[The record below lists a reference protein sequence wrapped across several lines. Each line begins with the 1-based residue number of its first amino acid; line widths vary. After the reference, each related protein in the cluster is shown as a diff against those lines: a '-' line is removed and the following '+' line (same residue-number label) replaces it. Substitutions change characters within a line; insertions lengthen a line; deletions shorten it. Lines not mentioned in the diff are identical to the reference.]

1 MLQDNGG
8 VFMKK
13 SIVLASTIL
22 VTISLAACGNQSSS
36 SENTSSSNVKV
47 TKKAASKSSSSSA
60 KPQTDRFNNNEY
72 GIMGYLMLVQRSAN
86 ELANAPKNRNAESSM
101 EIKKNGNVY
110 TLGMLP
116 IGHSVNVIVNND
128 NVTVKYDENTD
139 GSGMGDKNGSKT
151 YSKQELASK
160 YASQKDE
167 IDKVIKKYN
176 LDSDTDTN
184 NSNQQ
189 AAPTDLD
196 EKTEAVLIYA
206 KANGFDTLDVSDNNT
221 ASIELSTA
229 DNGRRTVGYGSD
241 GDVQYQ
247 IDGNNVTYWTLD
259 HSDDTPAYKQKMVE
273 HTTTLSELKQEF
285 YTPENHHQLT
295 VDIIADNMEEN

>member
-1 MLQDNGG
+1 
-8 VFMKK
+8 MKK
-13 SIVLASTIL
+13 SIVLASTVL

-36 SENTSSSNVKV
+36 SKNTSSSSVKV
-47 TKKAASKSSSSSA
+47 TKKVVSKSSSSSS

-72 GIMGYLMLVQRSAN
+72 GIMGYLMLVQRSAT
-86 ELANAPKNRNAESSM
+86 ELANTQKNDENNSNSDEGGM

-139 GSGMGDKNGSKT
+139 GSGMGDKNASKT

-160 YASQKDE
+160 YADQKDE

-176 LDSDTDTN
+176 LDSNTDTN

-221 ASIELSTA
+221 ASMELSTA

-259 HSDDTPAYKQKMVE
+259 HSDDTPAYKQKMIE

-285 YTPENHHQLT
+285 YTPENHQLT

>member
-1 MLQDNGG
+1 
-8 VFMKK
+8 MKK

-22 VTISLAACGNQSSS
+22 VTMSLAACSNQSSS
-36 SENTSSSNVKV
+36 SENTSSSSVKV
-47 TKKAASKSSSSSA
+47 TKKATSKSSSSSS
-60 KPQTDRFNNNEY
+60 KTQTDRFNNNEY
-72 GIMGYLMLVQRSAN
+72 GIMGYLMLVQRSAT
-86 ELANAPKNRNAESSM
+86 ELANAPKNSNAESGM

-176 LDSDTDTN
+176 LDSNSGTN

-221 ASIELSTA
+221 ASMELSTT
-229 DNGRRTVGYGSD
+229 DNGRKTVGYGSD

-259 HSDDTPAYKQKMVE
+259 HSDDTPAYKQKMIE

>member
-1 MLQDNGG
+1 
-8 VFMKK
+8 MKK
-13 SIVLASTIL
+13 RLVIASTVMIAL
-22 VTISLAACGNQSSS
+22 SLAACGNQSSS
-36 SENTSSSNVKV
+36 TKNTSSSVKT
-47 TKKAASKSSSSSA
+47 TKKVSSSSS
-60 KPQTDRFNNNEY
+60 KPQSYKFNNNEY
-72 GIMGYLMLVQRSAN
+72 GVMGYLILSQTSASKLATTTRSTGDN
-86 ELANAPKNRNAESSM
+86 EGMK
-101 EIKKNGNVY
+101 ITKNGNTY
-110 TLGMLP
+110 TFGVFPM
-116 IGHSVNVIVNND
+116 GHSTNVIVNND

-151 YSKQELASK
+151 YTKQELANK
-160 YASQKDE
+160 YTNQKGE
-167 IDKVIKKYN
+167 IDKVITKFSLNK
-176 LDSDTDTN
+176 DTDTT
-184 NSNQQ
+184 NSSQQ

-206 KANGFDTLDVSDNNT
+206 KANGFNTLDVSDNNT
-221 ASIELSTA
+221 ASMELSTA

-295 VDIIADNMEEN
+295 VDIIADNMEED

>member
-1 MLQDNGG
+1 
-8 VFMKK
+8 MKK
-13 SIVLASTIL
+13 SIVLASTVL
-22 VTISLAACGNQSSS
+22 VTMSLAACGNQSSS
-36 SENTSSSNVKV
+36 SENTSSSSVKV
-47 TKKAASKSSSSSA
+47 TKKATSKSSSSSA

-72 GIMGYLMLVQRSAN
+72 GIMGYLMLVQRSAT
-86 ELANAPKNRNAESSM
+86 ELANAPKNSGDESGM

-139 GSGMGDKNGSKT
+139 GSGMGDKNGSQT
-151 YSKQELASK
+151 YSKTELANK
-160 YASQKDE
+160 YANQKDE
-167 IDKVIKKYN
+167 IDKVITKFDLNK
-176 LDSDTDTN
+176 DSDTTN
-184 NSNQQ
+184 NNQQ

-221 ASIELSTA
+221 ASMKLSTT
-229 DNGRRTVGYGSD
+229 DNGRKTVGYGSD

>member
-1 MLQDNGG
+1 
-8 VFMKK
+8 MKK
-13 SIVLASTIL
+13 SIVLASTVL
-22 VTISLAACGNQSSS
+22 LTMSLAACGNQSSS
-36 SENTSSSNVKV
+36 SENTSSSSVKV
-47 TKKAASKSSSSSA
+47 TKKATSKSSSSSL

-72 GIMGYLMLVQRSAN
+72 GIMGYLELVQRSAT
-86 ELANAPKNRNAESSM
+86 ELANAPKNSNTESGM

-128 NVTVKYDENTD
+128 NVTVRYDENTD
-139 GSGMGDKNGSKT
+139 GSGMGNKNASKT

-160 YASQKDE
+160 YADQKDE

-176 LDSDTDTN
+176 LDSNSDTN

-221 ASIELSTA
+221 ASMELSTT
-229 DNGRRTVGYGSD
+229 DNGKKTVGYGSD

-259 HSDDTPAYKQKMVE
+259 HSDDTPAYKQKMIE

>member
-1 MLQDNGG
+1 
-8 VFMKK
+8 MKK

-22 VTISLAACGNQSSS
+22 VTMSLAACSNQSSS
-36 SENTSSSNVKV
+36 SENTSSSSVKV
-47 TKKAASKSSSSSA
+47 TKKATSKSSSSSS
-60 KPQTDRFNNNEY
+60 KTQTDRFNNNEY
-72 GIMGYLMLVQRSAN
+72 GIMGYLMLVQRSAT
-86 ELANAPKNRNAESSM
+86 ELANAPKNSNAESGM

-151 YSKQELASK
+151 YSKQELTSK

-176 LDSDTDTN
+176 LDSNSGTN

-221 ASIELSTA
+221 ASMELSTT
-229 DNGRRTVGYGSD
+229 DNGRKTVGYGSD

-259 HSDDTPAYKQKMVE
+259 HSDDTPAYKQKMIE

>member
-1 MLQDNGG
+1 
-8 VFMKK
+8 MKK
-13 SIVLASTIL
+13 SIVLASTVL
-22 VTISLAACGNQSSS
+22 VTMSLAACGNQSASS
-36 SENTSSSNVKV
+36 KNTSSSSVKV
-47 TKKAASKSSSSSA
+47 TKKVVSESSSSSS

-72 GIMGYLMLVQRSAN
+72 GIMGYLMLVQRSAT
-86 ELANAPKNRNAESSM
+86 ELTNAPKNSNAESGM
-101 EIKKNGNVY
+101 EIKKKGNVY

-139 GSGMGDKNGSKT
+139 GSGMGDKNASKT

-160 YASQKDE
+160 YADQKDE

-176 LDSDTDTN
+176 LDSNADTN

-196 EKTEAVLIYA
+196 KKTEAVLIYA

-221 ASIELSTA
+221 ASMELSTT
-229 DNGRRTVGYGSD
+229 DNGRKTVGYGSD

-259 HSDDTPAYKQKMVE
+259 HSDDTPAYKQKMIE
-273 HTTTLSELKQEF
+273 HITTLSELKQEF
-285 YTPENHHQLT
+285 YTADNQRQT
-295 VDIIADNMEEN
+295 VDIITDNMEEN

>member
-1 MLQDNGG
+1 
-8 VFMKK
+8 MKK

-22 VTISLAACGNQSSS
+22 VTMSLAACSNQSSS
-36 SENTSSSNVKV
+36 SKNTSSSSVKV
-47 TKKAASKSSSSSA
+47 TKKAAIKSSSNSS

-72 GIMGYLMLVQRSAN
+72 GIMGYLMLVQRSAT
-86 ELANAPKNRNAESSM
+86 ELANAPKNSNAESGM

-139 GSGMGDKNGSKT
+139 GSGMGDKNASKT

-176 LDSDTDTN
+176 LDSNSDTN

-221 ASIELSTA
+221 ASMELSTA

-259 HSDDTPAYKQKMVE
+259 HSDDTPAYKQKMIE

>member
-1 MLQDNGG
+1 
-8 VFMKK
+8 MKK
-13 SIVLASTIL
+13 SIVLASTVL

-36 SENTSSSNVKV
+36 SKNTSTSSVKV
-47 TKKAASKSSSSSA
+47 TKKTASKSSSSSS

-72 GIMGYLMLVQRSAN
+72 GIMGYLELVQRSAT
-86 ELANAPKNRNAESSM
+86 ELANAPKNSDTESGM

-139 GSGMGDKNGSKT
+139 GSGMGNKNGSKT

-160 YASQKDE
+160 YAGQKDE

-176 LDSDTDTN
+176 LDSNSDTN

-221 ASIELSTA
+221 ASMELSTT
-229 DNGRRTVGYGSD
+229 DNGRKTVGYGSD

-259 HSDDTPAYKQKMVE
+259 HSDDTPAYKQKMIE

-285 YTPENHHQLT
+285 YTADNQRQT
-295 VDIIADNMEEN
+295 VDIITDNMEEN

>member
-1 MLQDNGG
+1 
-8 VFMKK
+8 MKK

-22 VTISLAACGNQSSS
+22 VTMSLAACSNQSSS
-36 SENTSSSNVKV
+36 SENTSSSSVKV
-47 TKKAASKSSSSSA
+47 TKKATSKSSSSSS
-60 KPQTDRFNNNEY
+60 KTQTDRFNNNEY
-72 GIMGYLMLVQRSAN
+72 GIMGYLMLVQRSAT
-86 ELANAPKNRNAESSM
+86 ELANAPKNSNAESGM

-176 LDSDTDTN
+176 LDSNSGTN

-221 ASIELSTA
+221 ASMELSTT
-229 DNGRRTVGYGSD
+229 DNGRKTVGYGSD

-285 YTPENHHQLT
+285 YTADNQRQT
-295 VDIIADNMEEN
+295 VDIITDSMEEN

>member
-1 MLQDNGG
+1 M
-8 VFMKK
+8 
-13 SIVLASTIL
+13 
-22 VTISLAACGNQSSS
+22 SLAACSNQSSS
-36 SENTSSSNVKV
+36 SENTSSSSVKV
-47 TKKAASKSSSSSA
+47 TKKATSKSSSSSS
-60 KPQTDRFNNNEY
+60 KTQTDRFNNNEY
-72 GIMGYLMLVQRSAN
+72 GIMGYLMLVQRSAT
-86 ELANAPKNRNAESSM
+86 ELANAPKNSNAESGM

-176 LDSDTDTN
+176 LDSNSDTN

-189 AAPTDLD
+189 AAPTDFD

-206 KANGFDTLDVSDNNT
+206 KANGFDTLDISDNNT
-221 ASIELSTA
+221 ASMELSTT
-229 DNGRRTVGYGSD
+229 DNGRKTVGYGSD

>member
-1 MLQDNGG
+1 
-8 VFMKK
+8 MKK

-22 VTISLAACGNQSSS
+22 VTMSLAACSNQSSS
-36 SENTSSSNVKV
+36 SENTSSSSVKV
-47 TKKAASKSSSSSA
+47 TKKATSKSSSSSS
-60 KPQTDRFNNNEY
+60 KTQTDRFNNNEY
-72 GIMGYLMLVQRSAN
+72 GIMGYLMLVQRSAT
-86 ELANAPKNRNAESSM
+86 ELANAPKNSNAESGM

-151 YSKQELASK
+151 YSKQELTSK

-176 LDSDTDTN
+176 LDSNSGTN

-221 ASIELSTA
+221 ASMELSTT
-229 DNGRRTVGYGSD
+229 DNGRKTIGYGSD

-259 HSDDTPAYKQKMVE
+259 HSDDTPAYKQKMIE

>member
-1 MLQDNGG
+1 
-8 VFMKK
+8 MKK
-13 SIVLASTIL
+13 SIVLASTVL

-36 SENTSSSNVKV
+36 SKNTSTSNVKV
-47 TKKAASKSSSSSA
+47 TKKTASKSSSSSS

-72 GIMGYLMLVQRSAN
+72 GIMGYLELVQRSAT
-86 ELANAPKNRNAESSM
+86 ELANAPKNSDTESGM

-139 GSGMGDKNGSKT
+139 GSGMGNKNGSKT

-160 YASQKDE
+160 YAGQKDE

-176 LDSDTDTN
+176 LDSNSDTN

-221 ASIELSTA
+221 ASMELSTT
-229 DNGRRTVGYGSD
+229 DNGRKTVGYGSD

-259 HSDDTPAYKQKMVE
+259 HSDDTPAYKQKMIE

-285 YTPENHHQLT
+285 YTADNQRQT
-295 VDIIADNMEEN
+295 VDIITDNMEEN

>member
-1 MLQDNGG
+1 
-8 VFMKK
+8 MKK
-13 SIVLASTIL
+13 SIVLASTVL

-36 SENTSSSNVKV
+36 SKNTSSSSVKV
-47 TKKAASKSSSSSA
+47 TKKVVSKSSSSSS
-60 KPQTDRFNNNEY
+60 KPQTERFNNNEY
-72 GIMGYLMLVQRSAN
+72 GIMGYLMLVQRSAT
-86 ELANAPKNRNAESSM
+86 ELANAPKNSSDESGM

-151 YSKQELASK
+151 YSKQELVSK
-160 YASQKDE
+160 FANQKDE

-176 LDSDTDTN
+176 LDSNDDTN

-189 AAPTDLD
+189 ASPTDLD

-221 ASIELSTA
+221 ASMELSTA
-229 DNGRRTVGYGSD
+229 DNGRKTVGYGSD

-247 IDGNNVTYWTLD
+247 INGNNVTYWTLD
-259 HSDDTPAYKQKMVE
+259 HSNDTPAYKQKMIE

>member
-1 MLQDNGG
+1 
-8 VFMKK
+8 MKK
-13 SIVLASTIL
+13 SIVLASTVL

-36 SENTSSSNVKV
+36 SKNTSSSSVKV
-47 TKKAASKSSSSSA
+47 TKKVVSKSSSSSS

-72 GIMGYLMLVQRSAN
+72 GIMGYLMLVQRSAT
-86 ELANAPKNRNAESSM
+86 ELANTQKNDENDSNSDEGGM

-139 GSGMGDKNGSKT
+139 GSGMGDKNASKT

-160 YASQKDE
+160 YADQKDE

-176 LDSDTDTN
+176 LDSNTDTN

-221 ASIELSTA
+221 ASMELSTA

-259 HSDDTPAYKQKMVE
+259 HSDDTPAYKQKMIE

-285 YTPENHHQLT
+285 YTPENHQLT

>member
-1 MLQDNGG
+1 
-8 VFMKK
+8 MKK
-13 SIVLASTIL
+13 SIVLVSTVL

-36 SENTSSSNVKV
+36 SKNTSTSSVKV
-47 TKKAASKSSSSSA
+47 TKKTASKSSSSSS

-72 GIMGYLMLVQRSAN
+72 GIMGYLELVQRSAM
-86 ELANAPKNRNAESSM
+86 ELANAPKNSDTESGM

-167 IDKVIKKYN
+167 VDKVIKKYN
-176 LDSDTDTN
+176 LDSNSDTN

-221 ASIELSTA
+221 ASMELSTT
-229 DNGRRTVGYGSD
+229 DNGRKTVGYGSD

-285 YTPENHHQLT
+285 YTADNQRQT
-295 VDIIADNMEEN
+295 VDIITDNMEEN

>member
-1 MLQDNGG
+1 
-8 VFMKK
+8 MKK
-13 SIVLASTIL
+13 SIVLASTVL
-22 VTISLAACGNQSSS
+22 VTMSLAACGNQSASS
-36 SENTSSSNVKV
+36 KNTSSSSVKV
-47 TKKAASKSSSSSA
+47 TKKATSKSSSSSS

-72 GIMGYLMLVQRSAN
+72 GIMGYLELVQRSAT
-86 ELANAPKNRNAESSM
+86 ELANAPKNSNAESGM

-139 GSGMGDKNGSKT
+139 GSGMGDKNASKT

-160 YASQKDE
+160 YADQKDE

-176 LDSDTDTN
+176 LDSNANTN
-184 NSNQQ
+184 NQQ

-221 ASIELSTA
+221 ASMELSTA

-285 YTPENHHQLT
+285 YTADNQRQT
-295 VDIIADNMEEN
+295 VDIITDNMEEN

>member
-1 MLQDNGG
+1 
-8 VFMKK
+8 MKK
-13 SIVLASTIL
+13 SIVLASTVL

-36 SENTSSSNVKV
+36 SKNTSTSSVKV
-47 TKKAASKSSSSSA
+47 TKKTASKSSSSSS

-72 GIMGYLMLVQRSAN
+72 GIMGYLELVQRSAT
-86 ELANAPKNRNAESSM
+86 ELANAPKNSDTESGM

-176 LDSDTDTN
+176 LDSNSDTN

-221 ASIELSTA
+221 ASMELSTT
-229 DNGRRTVGYGSD
+229 DNGRKTVGYGSD

-259 HSDDTPAYKQKMVE
+259 HSDDTPAYKQKMIE

-285 YTPENHHQLT
+285 YTADNQRQT
-295 VDIIADNMEEN
+295 VDIITDNMEEN

>member
-1 MLQDNGG
+1 
-8 VFMKK
+8 MKK

-22 VTISLAACGNQSSS
+22 VTMSLAACSNQSSS
-36 SENTSSSNVKV
+36 SENTSSSSVKV
-47 TKKAASKSSSSSA
+47 TKKATSKSSSSSS
-60 KPQTDRFNNNEY
+60 KTQTDRFNNNGY
-72 GIMGYLMLVQRSAN
+72 GIMGYLMLVQRSAT
-86 ELANAPKNRNAESSM
+86 ELANAPKNSNAESGM

-151 YSKQELASK
+151 YSKQELTSK

-176 LDSDTDTN
+176 LDSNSGTN

-221 ASIELSTA
+221 ASMELSTT
-229 DNGRRTVGYGSD
+229 DNGRKTVGYGSD

-259 HSDDTPAYKQKMVE
+259 HSDDTPAYKQKMIE

>member
-1 MLQDNGG
+1 
-8 VFMKK
+8 MKK
-13 SIVLASTIL
+13 SIVLASTVL
-22 VTISLAACGNQSSS
+22 VTMSLAACGNQSASS
-36 SENTSSSNVKV
+36 KNTSSSSVKV
-47 TKKAASKSSSSSA
+47 TKKVVSESSSSSS

-72 GIMGYLMLVQRSAN
+72 GIMGYLMLVQRSAT
-86 ELANAPKNRNAESSM
+86 ELTNAPKNSNAESGM
-101 EIKKNGNVY
+101 EIKKKGNVY

-139 GSGMGDKNGSKT
+139 GSGMGDKNASKI

-160 YASQKDE
+160 YADQKDE

-176 LDSDTDTN
+176 LDSNADTN

-196 EKTEAVLIYA
+196 KKTEAVLIYA

-221 ASIELSTA
+221 ASMELSTT
-229 DNGRRTVGYGSD
+229 DNGRKTVGYGSD

-259 HSDDTPAYKQKMVE
+259 HSDDTPAYKQKMIE

-285 YTPENHHQLT
+285 YTADNQRQT
-295 VDIIADNMEEN
+295 VDIITDNMEEN

>member
-1 MLQDNGG
+1 
-8 VFMKK
+8 MKK
-13 SIVLASTIL
+13 SIVLASTVL
-22 VTISLAACGNQSSS
+22 VTMSLAACGNQSASS
-36 SENTSSSNVKV
+36 KNTSSSSIKV
-47 TKKAASKSSSSSA
+47 TKKVASESSSSSS

-72 GIMGYLMLVQRSAN
+72 GIMGYLMLVQRSAT
-86 ELANAPKNRNAESSM
+86 ELTNAPKNSNAESGM
-101 EIKKNGNVY
+101 EIKKKGNVY

-139 GSGMGDKNGSKT
+139 GSGMGDKNASKT

-160 YASQKDE
+160 YADQKDE

-176 LDSDTDTN
+176 LDSNADTN

-196 EKTEAVLIYA
+196 KKTEAVLIYA

-221 ASIELSTA
+221 ASMELSTT
-229 DNGRRTVGYGSD
+229 DNGRKTVGYGSD

-247 IDGNNVTYWTLD
+247 IDGNNVIYWTLD
-259 HSDDTPAYKQKMVE
+259 HSDDTPAYKQKMIE

-285 YTPENHHQLT
+285 YTADNQRQT
-295 VDIIADNMEEN
+295 VDIITDSMEEN

>member
-1 MLQDNGG
+1 
-8 VFMKK
+8 MKK
-13 SIVLASTIL
+13 SIVLASTVL

-36 SENTSSSNVKV
+36 SKNTSSSSVKV
-47 TKKAASKSSSSSA
+47 TKKVVSKSSSSSS

-72 GIMGYLMLVQRSAN
+72 GIMGYLMLVQRSAT
-86 ELANAPKNRNAESSM
+86 ELANTQKNDENNSNSDEGGM

-139 GSGMGDKNGSKT
+139 GSGMGDKNSSKT

-160 YASQKDE
+160 YADQKDE

-176 LDSDTDTN
+176 LDSNTDTN

-221 ASIELSTA
+221 ASMELSTA

-259 HSDDTPAYKQKMVE
+259 HSDDTPAYKQKMIE
-273 HTTTLSELKQEF
+273 HTTTLSELKQEC
-285 YTPENHHQLT
+285 
-295 VDIIADNMEEN
+295 

>member
-1 MLQDNGG
+1 
-8 VFMKK
+8 MKK
-13 SIVLASTIL
+13 SIVLASTVL

-36 SENTSSSNVKV
+36 SKNTSTSSVKV
-47 TKKAASKSSSSSA
+47 TKKTASKSSSSSS

-72 GIMGYLMLVQRSAN
+72 GIMGYLELVQRSAT
-86 ELANAPKNRNAESSM
+86 ELANAPKNSDTESGM

-139 GSGMGDKNGSKT
+139 GSGMGNKNGSKT

-160 YASQKDE
+160 FANQKDE

-176 LDSDTDTN
+176 LNSNADTN

-221 ASIELSTA
+221 ASMELSTT
-229 DNGRRTVGYGSD
+229 DNGRKTVGYGSD

>member
-1 MLQDNGG
+1 
-8 VFMKK
+8 MKK
-13 SIVLASTIL
+13 SIVLASTVL
-22 VTISLAACGNQSSS
+22 VTMSLAACGNQSASS
-36 SENTSSSNVKV
+36 KNTSSSSVKV
-47 TKKAASKSSSSSA
+47 TKKVVSKSSSSSS

-72 GIMGYLMLVQRSAN
+72 GIMGYLMLVQRSAT
-86 ELANAPKNRNAESSM
+86 ELANAPKNSNAESGM
-101 EIKKNGNVY
+101 EIKKKGNVY

-139 GSGMGDKNGSKT
+139 GSGMGDKNASKT

-160 YASQKDE
+160 YADQKDE

-176 LDSDTDTN
+176 LDSNADTN
-184 NSNQQ
+184 NSHQQ

-221 ASIELSTA
+221 ASMELSTT
-229 DNGRRTVGYGSD
+229 DNGRKTVGYGSD

-259 HSDDTPAYKQKMVE
+259 HSDDTPAYKQKMIE

-285 YTPENHHQLT
+285 YTADNQRQT
-295 VDIIADNMEEN
+295 VDIITDNMEEN

>member
-1 MLQDNGG
+1 
-8 VFMKK
+8 MKK
-13 SIVLASTIL
+13 SIVLASAVL
-22 VTISLAACGNQSSS
+22 VTMSLAACGNQSSS
-36 SENTSSSNVKV
+36 SENTSSSSVKV
-47 TKKAASKSSSSSA
+47 TKKAASKSSSSSS
-60 KPQTDRFNNNEY
+60 KPQTDTFNNNEY
-72 GIMGYLMLVQRSAN
+72 GIMGYLMLVQRSAT
-86 ELANAPKNRNAESSM
+86 ELANTQKNDENNSNSDEGGM
-101 EIKKNGNVY
+101 EIKKKGNVY

-139 GSGMGDKNGSKT
+139 GSGMGNKNASKT

-160 YASQKDE
+160 YADQKDE
-167 IDKVIKKYN
+167 IDTVIKKYN
-176 LDSDTDTN
+176 LDNDTNTN

-221 ASIELSTA
+221 ASMELSTT

-259 HSDDTPAYKQKMVE
+259 HSDDTPAYKQKIIE

-285 YTPENHHQLT
+285 YTADNQRQT
-295 VDIIADNMEEN
+295 VDIITDNMEEN

>member
-1 MLQDNGG
+1 
-8 VFMKK
+8 MKK
-13 SIVLASTIL
+13 SIVLASTVL
-22 VTISLAACGNQSSS
+22 VTISLAACSNQSSS
-36 SENTSSSNVKV
+36 SENTSSSSVKV
-47 TKKAASKSSSSSA
+47 TKKAASKSSSSSS
-60 KPQTDRFNNNEY
+60 KPQTDTFNNNEY
-72 GIMGYLMLVQRSAN
+72 GIMGYLMLVQRSAT
-86 ELANAPKNRNAESSM
+86 ELANAPKNSNAESGM
-101 EIKKNGNVY
+101 EIKKNSNVY

-160 YASQKDE
+160 YTSQKDE

-176 LDSDTDTN
+176 LDSNSNTN

-221 ASIELSTA
+221 ASMELSTT
-229 DNGRRTVGYGSD
+229 DNGRKTVGYGSD

-285 YTPENHHQLT
+285 YTANNQRQT
-295 VDIIADNMEEN
+295 VDIITDNMEGN

>member
-1 MLQDNGG
+1 
-8 VFMKK
+8 MKK

>member
-1 MLQDNGG
+1 MLSQ
-8 VFMKK
+8 
-13 SIVLASTIL
+13 
-22 VTISLAACGNQSSS
+22 
-36 SENTSSSNVKV
+36 TS
-47 TKKAASKSSSSSA
+47 ASK
-60 KPQTDRFNNNEY
+60 
-72 GIMGYLMLVQRSAN
+72 
-86 ELANAPKNRNAESSM
+86 LANTTRSTGDNEGMK
-101 EIKKNGNVY
+101 ITKNGNTY
-110 TLGMLP
+110 TFGVFPM
-116 IGHSVNVIVNND
+116 GHSTNVIVNDD

-160 YASQKDE
+160 YANQKDE

-176 LDSDTDTN
+176 LDSNDDTN

-221 ASIELSTA
+221 ASMELSTT
-229 DNGRRTVGYGSD
+229 DNGRKTVGYGSD

-285 YTPENHHQLT
+285 YTADNHQLT

>member
-1 MLQDNGG
+1 
-8 VFMKK
+8 MKK
-13 SIVLASTIL
+13 SIVLASTVL
-22 VTISLAACGNQSSS
+22 VTMSLAACGNQSSS
-36 SENTSSSNVKV
+36 SENTSSSSVKV
-47 TKKAASKSSSSSA
+47 TKKATSKSSSSSL

-72 GIMGYLMLVQRSAN
+72 GIMGYLMLVQRSAT
-86 ELANAPKNRNAESSM
+86 ELANAPKNSNAESGM

-176 LDSDTDTN
+176 LDSNSDTN

-221 ASIELSTA
+221 ASMELSTT
-229 DNGRRTVGYGSD
+229 DNGRKTVGYGSD

-259 HSDDTPAYKQKMVE
+259 HSNDTPAYKQKMIE

-285 YTPENHHQLT
+285 YTADNQRQT
-295 VDIIADNMEEN
+295 VDIITDNMEEN

>member
-1 MLQDNGG
+1 
-8 VFMKK
+8 MKK
-13 SIVLASTIL
+13 SIVLASTVL

-36 SENTSSSNVKV
+36 SENASSSSVKV
-47 TKKAASKSSSSSA
+47 TKKATSKSSSSSA
-60 KPQTDRFNNNEY
+60 KTQTDRFNNKEY
-72 GIMGYLMLVQRSAN
+72 GIMGYLMLSETNASK
-86 ELANAPKNRNAESSM
+86 LASTEKSTGDSDGM
-101 EIKKNGNVY
+101 KISKNGNTY
-110 TLGMLP
+110 TFEVFPM
-116 IGHSVNVIVNND
+116 GHSTNVIVNND

-139 GSGMGDKNGSKT
+139 GSGMEDKNGSKT

-160 YASQKDE
+160 YANQKDE

-176 LDSDTDTN
+176 LDSNADTN

-206 KANGFDTLDVSDNNT
+206 KANGFDTLDVSDDND
-221 ASIELSTA
+221 ASMELSTA
-229 DNGRRTVGYGSD
+229 DNGRKTVGYGSD

-247 IDGNNVTYWTLD
+247 INGNNVTYWTLD
-259 HSDDTPAYKQKMVE
+259 HSNDTPAYKQKMIE